1 MKFLDKLSEIND
13 HIIYALYVAQWYWS
27 GQD

>member
-13 HIIYALYVAQWYWS
+13 IIIYELYVAQWYWS